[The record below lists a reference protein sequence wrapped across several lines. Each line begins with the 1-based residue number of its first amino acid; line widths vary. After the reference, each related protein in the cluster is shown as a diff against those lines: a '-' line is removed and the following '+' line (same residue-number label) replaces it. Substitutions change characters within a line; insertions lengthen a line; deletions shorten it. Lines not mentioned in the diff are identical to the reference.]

1 MNREPSFLSPI
12 NNYRFTMSENLD
24 EIERRR
30 IMMKMMMEI
39 INKAQQ
45 KTSTKRELT
54 REEVIQLIRRI
65 TRGERAGEIIDN
77 ALQLYGDTAVQVFR
91 QLVELYLGGRLGELQ
106 DYELYQIL
114 ERVGLHVP
122 LRTRIRIVRH
132 GREESIGASG
142 E

>member
-1 MNREPSFLSPI
+1 
-12 NNYRFTMSENLD
+12 MSENID

-39 INKAQQ
+39 INKTQQ

-54 REEVIQLIRRI
+54 REEVIQLIRQI

-91 QLVELYLGGRLGELQ
+91 QLAELYLSGRLGGLQ
-106 DYELYQIL
+106 DYELYQVL
-114 ERVGLHVP
+114 ERLGGLHVP

-132 GREESIGASG
+132 GREESIGSSS

>member
-1 MNREPSFLSPI
+1 
-12 NNYRFTMSENLD
+12 MSENLD

-65 TRGERAGEIIDN
+65 TRGERGWRDN
-77 ALQLYGDTAVQVFR
+77 RQCPAV
-91 QLVELYLGGRLGELQ
+91 
-106 DYELYQIL
+106 IW
-114 ERVGLHVP
+114 
-122 LRTRIRIVRH
+122 
-132 GREESIGASG
+132 
-142 E
+142 

>member
-1 MNREPSFLSPI
+1 MGTDI
-12 NNYRFTMSENLD
+12 D

-30 IMMKMMMEI
+30 IMMKIMMEMM
-39 INKAQQ
+39 NKAQQ
-45 KTSTKRELT
+45 KTTTKRELT
-54 REEVIQLIRRI
+54 RDEVIQLIRQM
-65 TRGERAGEIIDN
+65 TRGDRAGEIIDN
-77 ALQLYGDTAVQVFR
+77 ALRLYGDTAIQVFK
-91 QLVELYLGGRLGELQ
+91 QLVELHLSGRLSELQ

-132 GREESIGASG
+132 GREESIGSSN

>member
-1 MNREPSFLSPI
+1 
-12 NNYRFTMSENLD
+12 MSENID
-24 EIERRR
+24 EIERRK

-45 KTSTKRELT
+45 KTGTKRELT
-54 REEVIQLIRRI
+54 REEVIQLIRQI
-65 TRGERAGEIIDN
+65 TKGERAGEIIDN

-91 QLVELYLGGRLGELQ
+91 QLVELHLGGKLGELQ

-122 LRTRIRIVRH
+122 LRTRVRIVRH
-132 GREESIGASG
+132 GRRRALEHQASNG
-142 E
+142 CNNKLYLG